1 VQPHGLSTGNAVII
15 TGLTGG
21 TFIVSTGGTTA
32 APLTTQRLITVVD
45 ALTFEV
51 QGVSCTVA
59 PTSIASAKMISN
71 PCKITT
77 VQNHGLITGD
87 SVTISGTNG
96 TFSPAI
102 SGGNFS
108 VTVVDP
114 VSFTVPSNC
123 TVASAVNTG
132 SLVGA
137 TTLDVTATGMI
148 NATYTQAAGSNILTV
163 NTGGPPT
170 NQTVPGTTVNII
182 GITAGNPC
190 TVTTGA
196 AHNLVSGGVVSIA
209 GVFDGTFTT
218 AITGTFIPTVINGTS
233 FTIPVE
239 CTIAPTVFGT
249 STKLVRSRVYLAY
262 LTQTTAGGAP
272 IPVDGVF
279 DVMSAS
285 GGTSFALITA
295 DTPVTA
301 RGGNALLPKFTSS
314 YTPSG
319 TNINFNTN
327 VNHNLQV
334 GNKIWVDVPVVG
346 SPVTDAEYAVSAIT
360 DEDHFTTSRTPNPT
374 NGGTYPNPSGSNNG
388 ITIYPLVAPPLGR
401 SGSVVINQST
411 YNLGSTES
419 TISQSPL
426 NSPTVFNYFFPDY
439 KFPGTLANTGLDSP
453 EFQLTTDTNVMNLTN
468 SLTNMI
474 IGTGG
479 GNGNLNGLSSFNN
492 GSGTIVMNIEPYM
505 TNLRTSEAGIS
516 GLIDELAILL
526 IGAPLDAS
534 PKTRI
539 LNFVN
544 HKNGSN
550 VLDYL
555 PYTTPTNLQRRDR
568 VRAVIHLII
577 TSAAYAVQK

>member
-1 VQPHGLSTGNAVII
+1 
-15 TGLTGG
+15 
-21 TFIVSTGGTTA
+21 
-32 APLTTQRLITVVD
+32 
-45 ALTFEV
+45 
-51 QGVSCTVA
+51 
-59 PTSIASAKMISN
+59 
-71 PCKITT
+71 
-77 VQNHGLITGD
+77 
-87 SVTISGTNG
+87 
-96 TFSPAI
+96 
-102 SGGNFS
+102 
-108 VTVVDP
+108 
-114 VSFTVPSNC
+114 
-123 TVASAVNTG
+123 
-132 SLVGA
+132 
-137 TTLDVTATGMI
+137 
-148 NATYTQAAGSNILTV
+148 
-163 NTGGPPT
+163 
-170 NQTVPGTTVNII
+170 
-182 GITAGNPC
+182 
-190 TVTTGA
+190 
-196 AHNLVSGGVVSIA
+196 
-209 GVFDGTFTT
+209 
-218 AITGTFIPTVINGTS
+218 
-233 FTIPVE
+233 
-239 CTIAPTVFGT
+239 
-249 STKLVRSRVYLAY
+249 
-262 LTQTTAGGAP
+262 
-272 IPVDGVF
+272 VDGVF

-285 GGTSFALITA
+285 GSTSFTLKTA
-295 DTPVTA
+295 DTPATA

-346 SPVTDAEYAVSAIT
+346 SPVIDAEYAVSAIT

-505 TNLRTSEAGIS
+505 TNLKTSEAGIS

>member
-1 VQPHGLSTGNAVII
+1 
-15 TGLTGG
+15 
-21 TFIVSTGGTTA
+21 
-32 APLTTQRLITVVD
+32 
-45 ALTFEV
+45 
-51 QGVSCTVA
+51 
-59 PTSIASAKMISN
+59 
-71 PCKITT
+71 
-77 VQNHGLITGD
+77 
-87 SVTISGTNG
+87 
-96 TFSPAI
+96 
-102 SGGNFS
+102 
-108 VTVVDP
+108 
-114 VSFTVPSNC
+114 
-123 TVASAVNTG
+123 
-132 SLVGA
+132 
-137 TTLDVTATGMI
+137 
-148 NATYTQAAGSNILTV
+148 
-163 NTGGPPT
+163 
-170 NQTVPGTTVNII
+170 VNII

-505 TNLRTSEAGIS
+505 TNLKTSEAGIS

-526 IGAPLDAS
+526 IGAPLDPS